1 MEQQATTGEGTA
13 YNGAKDVLTVPEAA
27 RYLGLSRAYLYKLMM
42 RHAVSY
48 SKPGGKV
55 CYFSRQDLDR
65 YMMSNP
71 YHTKAE
77 IQAQAARAARK
88 GGRR

>member
-13 YNGAKDVLTVPEAA
+13 YSAKDVMTVREAA

-77 IQAQAARAARK
+77 LQAQATRAARK